1 MVKKNPRADLRSLHT
16 IFTQLGIILVLIF
29 LIAATKTEFRH
40 DPGTSDLKP
49 TNIPVEIIDIP
60 PTVTPKKPAPPK
72 PMIAIEVPD
81 DTPLDV
87 GIIDFPEFNIGDSIA
102 LPPKPPIEPEEIF
115 APYGIEIL
123 PEMKGGL
130 KKLYSEITYPEKARA
145 AGIEGRVY
153 IEFIVDKNGKVAEPT
168 LLRGIGGGCDEEVL
182 KAIKLMEFTPG
193 VQNGNLV
200 KVRMSQV
207 VVFKLN
213 N

>member
-1 MVKKNPRADLRSLHT
+1 
-16 IFTQLGIILVLIF
+16 
-29 LIAATKTEFRH
+29 
-40 DPGTSDLKP
+40 
-49 TNIPVEIIDIP
+49 
-60 PTVTPKKPAPPK
+60 
-72 PMIAIEVPD
+72 
-81 DTPLDV
+81 
-87 GIIDFPEFNIGDSIA
+87 
-102 LPPKPPIEPEEIF
+102 
-115 APYGIEIL
+115 
-123 PEMKGGL
+123 MKGGL